1 VEEELRVEPAAL
13 GRENASV
20 AVVEAAQPELLTF
33 SMRRIFQLEQFQSL
47 LVLVVLVVPVDRVET
62 DRQALREGIRR
73 SELGFWLAEAEAEK
87 VERSSLLVREAVVVV
102 PAVLGRLDREQPMLL
117 GVFLAA
123 RL

>member
-1 VEEELRVEPAAL
+1 MEPAAL